1 MPVIVANV
9 ATNIG
14 VTDRL
19 HLYLVLHTVFSVR
32 EATNF
37 PDILARH

>member
-19 HLYLVLHTVFSVR
+19 HLYLVLHNVFSVR